1 MCVFCIRRFW
11 SVEDLRRHIR
21 SHSGER
27 PFSCPHCSRRFTLK
41 HSMLRHL
48 KKHSSSATPSRKLA
62 KSSNKVDATNDSA
75 PGRAASATGAGG
87 KTGDLIG
94 RLLGLNDDHLVE
106 KLLSQPDAND
116 AAKLLG
122 LGQQQQQLQNS
133 TRVTSKVN

>member
-1 MCVFCIRRFW
+1 
-11 SVEDLRRHIR
+11 
-21 SHSGER
+21 
-27 PFSCPHCSRRFTLK
+27 
-41 HSMLRHL
+41 MLRHL

-62 KSSNKVDATNDSA
+62 KSAKIDVTNETGS
-75 PGRAASATGAGG
+75 GRSVTAGGGG

-133 TRVTSKVN
+133 ARVTSKVN